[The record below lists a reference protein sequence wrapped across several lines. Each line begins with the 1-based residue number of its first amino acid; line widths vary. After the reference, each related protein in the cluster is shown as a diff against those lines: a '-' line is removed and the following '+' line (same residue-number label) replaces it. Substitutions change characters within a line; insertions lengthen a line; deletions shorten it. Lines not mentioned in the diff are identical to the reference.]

1 MLFRSSKYFFGR
13 PKKYLLKATA
23 ACVSFGMAKDRK
35 LLYCGWG
42 GSPGRL
48 KWHATGEKH
57 LSDVFL
63 SIDLLQSDRGL
74 DLAEQT
80 NWILTSYV
88 FVVAWIIFFLQMAF
102 ICFLLLITTIFI
114 SEPNVTLG
122 PLKNSGS
129 YFLFSLF
136 LSSFFS
142 LT

>member
-1 MLFRSSKYFFGR
+1 
-13 PKKYLLKATA
+13 
-23 ACVSFGMAKDRK
+23 MAKDRK

-48 KWHATGEKH
+48 KWRATGEKH

-63 SIDLLQSDRGL
+63 SIGLLQSDRGL

-88 FVVAWIIFFLQMAF
+88 FVVAWIIIFLQMAF
-102 ICFLLLITTIFI
+102 IYFLLLITTIFI

-122 PLKNSGS
+122 PLKNSSS

-136 LSSFFS
+136 LSSSFF